1 MTELK
6 ASDHYDLHIS
16 VLTPKSGFQ
25 IVPIDNLARNTV
37 CIHQFFTQ
45 FFPRFYNGKTKAP
58 IRSLTS
64 PHIVIIICS
73 YLFEF
78 SLNLSEATLN
88 IFNTRIKC
96 STEIR

>member
-1 MTELK
+1 MF
-6 ASDHYDLHIS
+6 
-16 VLTPKSGFQ
+16 TPFVFLVCQ
-25 IVPIDNLARNTV
+25 I
-37 CIHQFFTQ
+37 
-45 FFPRFYNGKTKAP
+45 FYNGKTKAP

-73 YLFEF
+73 YLLEF

-96 STEIR
+96 STKIRDDAISLFFDFWSGVNSPFFGFFVGVLIDGSPI